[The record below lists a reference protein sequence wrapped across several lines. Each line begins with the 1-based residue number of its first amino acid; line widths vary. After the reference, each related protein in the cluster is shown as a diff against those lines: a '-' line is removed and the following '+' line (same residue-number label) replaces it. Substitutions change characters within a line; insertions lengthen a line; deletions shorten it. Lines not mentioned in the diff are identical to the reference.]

1 MSMGSTDPNAFDT
14 SGPPPPNWT
23 PPATDRTTGKVIA
36 NAPARAPEVSRPRP
50 LPAETLSHQ
59 VPAIQRAFEAG
70 YSPNAS
76 YNGQRVVDMSPAELR
91 AAHRDVLE
99 EEAYRNPL
107 DPEHEVA
114 KQLLLAI
121 ALAQGGAQPRGSA
134 GPSAA
139 PESGL
144 LSPAE
149 QHASSLTPEQQQWAR
164 HWASDADN
172 VVAFQGTHLDAEALA
187 AFDPNAVAV
196 VRVAAA
202 RTGAPGDA
210 VAEVLAQ
217 VHDFEAGYSRPAKDM
232 RELYESL
239 GRAMGRDGR
248 QVVNQT
254 EDVLERIMKI
264 EPALRPRIEALFQ
277 GDERARARS
286 MSPDIIRAMWE
297 AGQRL
302 GWVR

>member
-1 MSMGSTDPNAFDT
+1 MGSTDPTHMDVGSA
-14 SGPPPPNWT
+14 
-23 PPATDRTTGKVIA
+23 PPAGWSPATRDPETGRLIA
-36 NAPARAPEVSRPRP
+36 AARPQAPAVAPPRP
-50 LPAETLSHQ
+50 LPADTLSST

-91 AAHRDVLE
+91 AAHRDLLE

-107 DPEHEVA
+107 DPEHEMA
-114 KQLLLAI
+114 KNLLLAI
-121 ALAQGGAQPRGSA
+121 ALAQGGARPRGAVA

-139 PESGL
+139 PQSGL

-149 QHASSLTPEQQQWAR
+149 QDAATLTPEQAQWSR
-164 HWASDADN
+164 HWQSDADN
-172 VVAFQGTHLDAEALA
+172 VAAFAGTHLDAEAIGM
-187 AFDPNAVAV
+187 FDPNAIAV

-202 RTGAPGDA
+202 RVGAPGDA

-217 VHDFEAGYSRPAKDM
+217 AHDLEAGYSRPAKDV

-248 QVVNQT
+248 QIVNQT
-254 EDVLERIMKI
+254 EDVLERIMRI
-264 EPALRPRIEALFQ
+264 EPALRSRIEQLFQ
-277 GDERARARS
+277 ADDRAKARS
-286 MSPDIIRAMWE
+286 MSPDIIRAVWQV
-297 AGQRL
+297 GQRL